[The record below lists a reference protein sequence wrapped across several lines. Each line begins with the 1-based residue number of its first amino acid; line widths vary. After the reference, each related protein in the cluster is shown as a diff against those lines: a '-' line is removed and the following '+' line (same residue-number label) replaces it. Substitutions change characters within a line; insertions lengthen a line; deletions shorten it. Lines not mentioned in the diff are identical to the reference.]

1 MFTLKTETALLHHQV
16 AAYAK
21 PIPNV
26 SKPAPVT
33 SVRRTRD
40 MNATDLAAQM
50 ESVQRARNNAHSV
63 YPALETAWLPSLEA
77 KDIRSAV
84 ICPIIELRTLLRAS
98 KHVLNIAWRMKS
110 VSLLF
115 TEYQANTVV
124 CIMAR
129 AGTSILFRQT

>member
-1 MFTLKTETALLHHQV
+1 
-16 AAYAK
+16 
-21 PIPNV
+21 
-26 SKPAPVT
+26 
-33 SVRRTRD
+33 

-50 ESVQRARNNAHSV
+50 EFVQRARNNARSV

-84 ICPIIELRTLLRAS
+84 ICQTIALRTLLRAS
-98 KHVLNIAWRMKS
+98 KRVLDIVWQMKS

-129 AGTSILFRQT
+129 AGTNILFRQI